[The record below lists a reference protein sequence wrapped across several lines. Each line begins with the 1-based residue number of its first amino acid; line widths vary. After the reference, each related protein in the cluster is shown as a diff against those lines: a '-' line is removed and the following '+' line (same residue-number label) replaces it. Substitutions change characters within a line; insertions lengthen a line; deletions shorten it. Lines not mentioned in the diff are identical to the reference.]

1 LGLFLGPE
9 RTYRK
14 IFIQIEWKFDHFFAL
29 RKQRFPVRFSLVS
42 GHFWCLLY
50 NHYWRFRCF
59 CWRAVGSQVRS
70 LRFKSGSRKCLFFI
84 FRFYY
89 FLYRIDRRPNFV
101 KKCEIHHMLLNKI
114 RMFFLWPGHR
124 KKTVLLLSLVTLR
137 MVAVAAL
144 MSFSG
149 PSLLSFSPSSTHPG
163 DLTLKHSLK
172 KLWRGLTA
180 KSYKVT
186 VPSPHRP

>member
-1 LGLFLGPE
+1 
-9 RTYRK
+9 
-14 IFIQIEWKFDHFFAL
+14 
-29 RKQRFPVRFSLVS
+29 VS
-42 GHFWCLLY
+42 GHFWGTTIIDVFGVSAEERSVPKFEVL
-50 NHYWRFRCF
+50 
-59 CWRAVGSQVRS
+59 GSNLGLENVY
-70 LRFKSGSRKCLFFI
+70 FLFSV
-84 FRFYY
+84 FYY

-172 KLWRGLTA
+172 KL
-180 KSYKVT
+180 
-186 VPSPHRP
+186 